1 MATSQYTTNDVERFW
16 SKVDKSAGDD
26 GCWLWTK
33 RCAKAGYGQFWL
45 NGKTVLAHRTAWLF
59 TNGEIPNRLQVLH
72 NCPDGDNPSCV
83 NPAHLWLGT
92 HQDNHDDCTRKG
104 RRPYGERNGNFTHPE
119 RIARGA
125 KHWSHTHPEK
135 IRRGED
141 HRWTKFTEKQVR
153 DIRERYAQGGI
164 SLGKLA
170 REYHTGKS
178 TIYHMVLG
186 ETWKHV
192 K

>member
-33 RCAKAGYGQFWL
+33 RCEKGGYGQFWL
-45 NGKTVLAHRTAWLF
+45 SGKTVLAHRTAWLF
-59 TNGEIPNRLQVLH
+59 TNGEIPDGLQVLH

-92 HQDNHDDCTRKG
+92 HRENHDDCTRKG

-119 RIARGA
+119 RRPRGDR
-125 KHWSHTHPEK
+125 SGMHTHPEK
-135 IRRGED
+135 IRRGEA
-141 HRWTKFTEKQVR
+141 HGSAKLSR
-153 DIRERYAQGGI
+153 DDILAIRQQYAQGGI
-164 SLGKLA
+164 SLKRLA
-170 REYHTGKS
+170 RAFNISKS
-178 TIYHMVLG
+178 HVYRIILG
-186 ETWKHV
+186 ETWKHL
-192 K
+192 